1 MKVGVIGCGYVAQ
14 GHLAALR
21 RVRGIELSLCDTD
34 EKRAAETARSFG
46 ISRTYGDAN
55 DLLGGVMP
63 DVVHILTPPQ
73 SHKRLAIEAMEAGC
87 HVLVEKPMALDSGE
101 ADEMIETAR
110 RTGRSLCVC
119 HNYLFEPPVLR
130 ARKLM
135 QTGALGQVVGVEVFF
150 KVYQQARYRTSDWMR
165 TLHGGIHN
173 ESAPHLVA
181 LQREFLGNVRVVSA
195 VAKPIEGLP
204 QPSTEL
210 RALLEGES
218 GLGSMC
224 ISFSSAPPQKHLT
237 IYGTRATVDVDILN
251 GVLLE
256 RQHAGSGQLRGRAR
270 VNAEYA
276 LRLLGQTVSGTL
288 DGLGKPRWRS
298 HANLVAAF
306 YDSLRAGTPPPV
318 SGQDGRAVVA
328 VLDQLWA
335 ALKRRPAAR
344 PGEGAGG

>member
-150 KVYQQARYRTSDWMR
+150 KVYQQARYRTSNWMR

-181 LQREFLGNVRVVSA
+181 LQREHWNPGRSRDDLLADFLADRGA
-195 VAKPIEGLP
+195 
-204 QPSTEL
+204 EL
-210 RALLEGES
+210 ALLKAHPWDRPGVH
-218 GLGSMC
+218 GALGP
-224 ISFSSAPPQKHLT
+224 ISVGWVAQ
-237 IYGTRATVDVDILN
+237 
-251 GVLLE
+251 
-256 RQHAGSGQLRGRAR
+256 
-270 VNAEYA
+270 YA
-276 LRLLGQTVSGTL
+276 LGHTWEHLSQMMRVRL
-288 DGLGKPRWRS
+288 
-298 HANLVAAF
+298 F
-306 YDSLRAGTPPPV
+306 Y
-318 SGQDGRAVVA
+318 AVRGS
-328 VLDQLWA
+328 
-335 ALKRRPAAR
+335 RRPA
-344 PGEGAGG
+344 